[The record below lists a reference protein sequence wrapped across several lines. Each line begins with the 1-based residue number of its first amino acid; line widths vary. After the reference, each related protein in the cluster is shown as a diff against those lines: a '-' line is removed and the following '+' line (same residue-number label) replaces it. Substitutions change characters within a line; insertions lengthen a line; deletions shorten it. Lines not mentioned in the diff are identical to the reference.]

1 VPESVIATRKVLAF
15 SAGVEAV
22 TGLALMALPA
32 LVGRLL
38 FGGEITGLGLDVARC
53 FGVALLALS
62 FAVWPVSVATLQSV
76 RAMLL
81 YNGGLAVYLVWL
93 GTAGHL
99 AGPLLWPAAIIHGVV
114 AALLARPL
122 SLAGVQANR

>member
-1 VPESVIATRKVLAF
+1 MISRQQVLTF
-15 SAGVEAV
+15 SAIVEAA
-22 TGLALMALPA
+22 TGLALIILPA

-38 FGGEITGLGLDVARC
+38 FGGEITGLGLVVARC

-62 FAVWPVSVATLQSV
+62 LAVWPRGAATLQSV

-81 YNGGLAVYLVWL
+81 YNGGVAVYFVWL
-93 GTAGHL
+93 ATAGHV

-122 SLAGVQANR
+122 SPGAGAQANR

>member
-1 VPESVIATRKVLAF
+1 MIATRKVLAF
-15 SAGVEAV
+15 SAIVEAA
-22 TGLALMALPA
+22 TGLALIALPA
-32 LVGRLL
+32 FVGRLL
-38 FGGEITGLGLDVARC
+38 LGGEITGLGLVVARC

-62 FAVWPVSVATLQSV
+62 LAVWPRGAATLQPV

-81 YNGGLAVYLVWL
+81 YNGGLAVYFVWL
-93 GTAGHL
+93 ATAGHV

-122 SLAGVQANR
+122 SPGAGAEANR

>member
-1 VPESVIATRKVLAF
+1 MLLS
-15 SAGVEAV
+15 SAGVEAA
-22 TGLALMALPA
+22 TGLALIVVPA
-32 LVGRLL
+32 FVGGLL
-38 FGGEITGLGLDVARC
+38 LGGEITGLGLVVTRC

-62 FAVWPVSVATLQSV
+62 LAVWPRGAATLQPV

-81 YNGGLAVYLVWL
+81 YNGGLAFYLVWL

-122 SLAGVQANR
+122 SPGAGAQSNP

>member
-1 VPESVIATRKVLAF
+1 VIATRKVLAF

-22 TGLALMALPA
+22 TGLALIALPA

-38 FGGEITGLGLDVARC
+38 LGGEVTGPGLVVARC

-62 FAVWPVSVATLQSV
+62 LAVWPRGAATVQSE

-81 YNGGLAVYLVWL
+81 YNAGLAMYFAWL

-99 AGPLLWPAAIIHGVV
+99 AGPLLWPAAIIHSVV

-122 SLAGVQANR
+122 SPGAGVEANR